1 MPYLC
6 SSGWALVV
14 GFACMC
20 SAPYGR
26 KRRPRS
32 AGIIFPVRV
41 AQTEPERRESTEGA
55 VDGSR
60 MVSVEIAR
68 KKLLMSSERRCVVY
82 GGAAAKDRSLSP
94 DGTDF

>member
-1 MPYLC
+1 
-6 SSGWALVV
+6 
-14 GFACMC
+14 MC

-26 KRRPRS
+26 KKRPRS

-60 MVSVEIAR
+60 MVSAVIPR
-68 KKLLMSSERRCVVY
+68 ISSVN
-82 GGAAAKDRSLSP
+82 
-94 DGTDF
+94 DG

>member
-1 MPYLC
+1 
-6 SSGWALVV
+6 
-14 GFACMC
+14 MC

-26 KRRPRS
+26 KKRPRS

-60 MVSVEIAR
+60 MVSAEIPR
-68 KKLLMSSERRCVVY
+68 VSSVNDGQEVCCLSWRC
-82 GGAAAKDRSLSP
+82 AKGQVLVFTR
-94 DGTDF
+94 